1 MVDNHF
7 SYRCSYRKHH
17 FRFSKTLQR
26 MTEHQLTIL
35 VVEDDME
42 MNELQCELLALHG
55 FNTLGVYSGSDAIE
69 QHSTCCPDAILL
81 DVMLPE
87 IDGFETC
94 RRIRQQETTHIP
106 IIMLT
111 ALDTEDCRQR
121 GFDAGADSYFVKPF
135 NPSEVVST
143 LEMLLD
149 SE

>member
-1 MVDNHF
+1 
-7 SYRCSYRKHH
+7 
-17 FRFSKTLQR
+17 
-26 MTEHQLTIL
+26 MTEQQPTIL

-55 FNTLGVYSGSDAIE
+55 FASVPAYSGTEAIE
-69 QHSTCCPDAILL
+69 HHCNGTIDAILL

-94 RRIRQQETTHIP
+94 RRIRENTARQVP

-111 ALDTEDCRQR
+111 ALDTEDCRKR

-135 NPSEVVST
+135 NPAEVVNT
-143 LEMLLD
+143 LEMLLGR
-149 SE
+149 E